1 MGGIMDIKT
10 KKVSKLSPEKVEKVI
25 EVAKEV
31 APVVAE
37 VAVELAPKGSKHD
50 VKVKIGAALSI
61 LYIVADLIHHF
72 I

>member
-1 MGGIMDIKT
+1 MSIPTKRVSRVPEDIK
-10 KKVSKLSPEKVEKVI
+10 KGL

-37 VAVELAPKGSKHD
+37 VAVTLAPKKDRQD
-50 VKVKIGAALSI
+50 VKVKVAAGLSI
-61 LYIVADLIHHF
+61 LYIVIDIISKF